1 MMHMNF
7 NHTIVFFDSN
17 QAKYIEK
24 LKLRFC
30 FGIIVGILHKDNKY
44 LNPILYNNLQSDN
57 NKENGILLIWVP
69 LIVLGSNK

>member
-1 MMHMNF
+1 MHMNF

-30 FGIIVGILHKDNKY
+30 FGIILGILHKDNK
-44 LNPILYNNLQSDN
+44 ILIQSFITTYTRTITM
-57 NKENGILLIWVP
+57 KTGF
-69 LIVLGSNK
+69 SQF